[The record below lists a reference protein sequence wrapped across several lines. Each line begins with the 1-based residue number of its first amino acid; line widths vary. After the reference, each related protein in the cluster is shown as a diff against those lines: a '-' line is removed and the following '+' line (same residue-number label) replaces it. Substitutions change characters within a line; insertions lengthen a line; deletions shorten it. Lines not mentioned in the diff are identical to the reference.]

1 MRILEPASKDA
12 MRLLMQ
18 GSYALSIMEGN
29 GMPVCPIALEE
40 SSKEISE
47 QIRTLEATLRDSDLY
62 LAQRRRYGK
71 NCSIGSR
78 EQLAVIL
85 YDEMGMEGAKRS
97 HKTGRYVMDDATLE
111 DLALRSNLPY
121 LTIYRKLNKLYKLK
135 STYIDGLRRELVNG
149 RVHGGFNLHN
159 VTTYRG
165 SADTPNLNNLPS
177 RDKIASKYIKGVV
190 RPEEGWVIVER
201 DFKALEVYISC
212 NYHKDRT
219 LIRYLETDYDMHS
232 EVASECLKLPKTYQN
247 FKEVRQM
254 AKGYFTF
261 AALYGD
267 HYSSMAGNLWHGA
280 HKLGLGEHLAS
291 QGFKALGIQKDPKT
305 NETTETHGPEFFVS
319 HIREQESDFWN
330 RRFAEY
336 NQWRK
341 EWYAAYMRK
350 GYFSL
355 LTGFI
360 VHGVR
365 KRNEVINCPIQ
376 GTAFHCLLQSIIDI
390 QKEITRRGMRTRLIC
405 EIHDSLIAEVP
416 KEELDEYLEI
426 SEYCMS
432 EGLSRRWDWINVPLV
447 SEVEVGE
454 HSWHEKV
461 SLEKYLRSS

>member
-1 MRILEPASKDA
+1 

-18 GSYALSIMEGN
+18 GSEALSIMEAN
-29 GMPVCPIALEE
+29 GMPVCMDALDR
-40 SSKEISE
+40 SDKEISAD
-47 QIRTLEATLRDSDLY
+47 IYNKEAWLRDHEIFQK
-62 LAQRRRYGK
+62 QRRHYGK
-71 NCSIGSR
+71 NCSLGSR
-78 EQLAVIL
+78 EQLATIL
-85 YDEMGMEGAKRS
+85 YDDMKLSGARRS
-97 HKTGRYVMDDATLE
+97 HKTGRYILDDDVLE
-111 DLALRSNLPY
+111 DLELRYSLDFI
-121 LTIYRKLNKLYKLK
+121 TTYRKLAKLK
-135 STYIDGLRRELVNG
+135 KIKGTYIDGLRRECYEG
-149 RVHGGFNLHN
+149 RVHGVYNLHN
-159 VTTYRG
+159 VSTYRG

-177 RDKIASKYIKGVV
+177 RDKAASKYIKGCIV
-190 RPEEGWVIVER
+190 PAEDCVIVER

-212 NYHKDRT
+212 CYHKDRT

-232 EVASECLKLPKTYQN
+232 EVASECLKLPKTYTN

-267 HYSSMAGNLWHGA
+267 HYSSMAMNLWHGA

-291 QGFKALGIQKDPKT
+291 QGFKALGIEKDWAKG
-305 NETTETHGPEFFVS
+305 ETTEVHGSEFFVT

-341 EWYAAYMRK
+341 EWYAAYQRH
-350 GYFSL
+350 GYFKL
-355 LTGFI
+355 HTGFV

-390 QKEITRRGMRTRLIC
+390 QSEIKRRGMRTKLIC

-416 KEELDEYLEI
+416 KDELDEYLEI

-432 EGLSRRWDWINVPLV
+432 EGLSKRWPWINVPLV
-447 SEVEVGE
+447 SEVEIGE
-454 HSWHEKV
+454 NSWHEKV
-461 SLEKYLRSS
+461 SLEKYRSSKCKSPSS